1 VKEAYLVE
9 EYGSQLQ
16 STVLKAGH
24 HGSSSSSSGGFLDVV
39 NPEAVIISSGYDNQY
54 GHPADAVLQ
63 RLSDRSIP
71 AYWTG
76 THGDI
81 VLVSDG
87 SAVSVR
93 TQYAAPIDPL
103 DLRDAD
109 PAAVGTVGYVTER
122 TVIGGDAVATQTHT
136 EQVATDGGTKTGAP
150 ASLAVADINA
160 DAAGDDRENLN
171 DEYVVFENT
180 GEESLDLSGWTVED
194 EVGQTYTFPDGTTLD
209 SGATVTLHTGSG
221 TDTDT
226 DLYWGSGSPI
236 WNNDG
241 DTVIVRTPD
250 GTVVVEKSY

>member
-1 VKEAYLVE
+1 
-9 EYGSQLQ
+9 
-16 STVLKAGH
+16 
-24 HGSSSSSSGGFLDVV
+24 
-39 NPEAVIISSGYDNQY
+39 
-54 GHPADAVLQ
+54 
-63 RLSDRSIP
+63 
-71 AYWTG
+71 
-76 THGDI
+76 
-81 VLVSDG
+81 
-87 SAVSVR
+87 
-93 TQYAAPIDPL
+93 L

-109 PAAVGTVGYVTER
+109 PAAVGTVGDVTER
-122 TVIGGDAVATQTHT
+122 TIIGGDAVATQTQT
-136 EQVATDGGTKTGAP
+136 EQVATDGGTKTATP

-250 GTVVVEKSY
+250 GTIVLEKSY